1 MTGSAFR
8 QAWRRWL
15 APSACLG
22 LRLGLCFGLCLSL
35 LLAGN
40 AQAQGFDRAAEL
52 QRYRAWMQRFTQD
65 MDTLAATR
73 TPLTDPQLDAL
84 FARSVV
90 PGSRASAFIRQAFT
104 RPAGDHAYLPVHGA
118 QTVVMAV
125 LNSAIPAGQGGL
137 YPETDASLQGPD
149 LTVWYLHVDVGDMTN
164 TYLESPAN
172 FSPYRLPP
180 AGKLER
186 NAFPFVLMDTR
197 GDTLR
202 LGGVSRELAGLMTY
216 LQHAAAY

>member
-1 MTGSAFR
+1 MTAGAYR
-8 QAWRRWL
+8 PAWRGWL
-15 APSACLG
+15 AAWTWLCLG
-22 LRLGLCFGLCLSL
+22 L

-52 QRYRAWMQRFTQD
+52 QRYRAWMQHFTQD
-65 MDTLAATR
+65 LDTLAATR
-73 TPLTDPQLDAL
+73 AALTGPQLDAL

-118 QTVVMAV
+118 QNVVVAV
-125 LNSAIPAGQGGL
+125 LNSAIPAGEGGL
-137 YPETDASLQGPD
+137 YPETEPDLQGQD
-149 LTVWYLHVDVGDMTN
+149 LTVWYLHVDVGNMTN
-164 TYLESPAN
+164 TYLESSGN
-172 FSPYRLPP
+172 FTPYRLPP

-202 LGGVSRELAGLMTY
+202 LGGVSRELAGLMAY

>member
-1 MTGSAFR
+1 MTAAR
-8 QAWRRWL
+8 YPQAWRGWL
-15 APSACLG
+15 TSLACLA
-22 LRLGLCFGLCLSL
+22 LGLGL
-35 LLAGN
+35 LLAGT

-52 QRYRAWMQRFTQD
+52 QRYRAWLQRFTQD
-65 MDTLAATR
+65 LDTLASHRAA
-73 TPLTDPQLDAL
+73 LTAPQLDAL

-104 RPAGDHAYLPVHGA
+104 QPAGEHAYVPAHGPRA
-118 QTVVMAV
+118 VVMAV
-125 LNSAIPAGQGGL
+125 FNSAIPAGEGGR
-137 YPETDASLQGPD
+137 YPETDAGLQGLD

-186 NAFPFVLMDTR
+186 NAFPFVLMETR
-197 GDTLR
+197 GDALR
-202 LGGVSRELAGLMTY
+202 LGGVSRELAGLISY

>member
-1 MTGSAFR
+1 MTANAFR
-8 QAWRRWL
+8 QARRGWRNPL
-15 APSACLG
+15 ACLG
-22 LRLGLCFGLCLSL
+22 LCLGL
-35 LLAGN
+35 LLAGP
-40 AQAQGFDRAAEL
+40 AQAQDFDRAAEL

-65 MDTLAATR
+65 MGTLASRRAA
-73 TPLTDPQLDAL
+73 LTESQLDAL

-104 RPAGDHAYLPVHGA
+104 QPAGEHAYLPVHGPRA
-118 QTVVMAV
+118 VVMAV
-125 LNSAIPAGQGGL
+125 FNSAIPAGEGGP
-137 YPETDASLQGPD
+137 YPETDPSLQGLD

-186 NAFPFVLMDTR
+186 NAFPFVLMETR
-197 GDTLR
+197 GDALR
-202 LGGVSRELAGLMTY
+202 LGGVSRELAGLIID